1 MSNFKKFVMTG
12 AMLTALVGLTGCG
25 PQAEAVKEPGMHK
38 VVIQVS
44 SADPKTQTIAI
55 NNAVNIRKALGRDNV
70 DVEIVAYGP
79 GLSMLTANPKN
90 KNAVRVTSLAME
102 GVKFDACGN
111 TMKKIEK
118 KTGHMPKL
126 AEGVTVVPGGVIKIM
141 QLQEAGYSYVR
152 P

>member
-1 MSNFKKFVMTG
+1 MRNFSKFVMTG

-25 PQAEAVKEPGMHK
+25 PQAEAVKEPIHK

-44 SADPKTQTIAI
+44 SADPKVQTIAV

-70 DVEIVAYGP
+70 DVEVVAYGP
-79 GLSMLTANPKN
+79 GLGLLSASPKN
-90 KNAVRVTSLAME
+90 KNAQRVTSLAME

-111 TMKKIEK
+111 TMKKIQK

>member
-1 MSNFKKFVMTG
+1 MSNFKKFVMAG
-12 AMLTALVGLTGCG
+12 AMLTTLVGLAGCG
-25 PQAEAVKEPGMHK
+25 PQAEEVKDQPIHK

-44 SADPKTQTIAI
+44 SADPKVQTIAV
-55 NNAVNIRKALGRDNV
+55 NNAINIRKALGRDNV
-70 DVEIVAYGP
+70 DVEVVAYGP
-79 GLSMLTANPKN
+79 GLGLLVNSPKN
-90 KNAVRVTSLAME
+90 KNALRVTSLAME

-118 KTGHMPKL
+118 KTGHKPKL
-126 AEGVTVVPGGVIKIM
+126 AEGVKVVPGGVIKIM